1 MQATSA
7 AASRDGVQ
15 NDSQWQSLPGVGAMM
30 RGELNLDA
38 AQLLRV
44 IGQGVGGKDTLRRW
58 SASVNLLQVVRLL
71 VSKAEAL
78 DRLRANDGFRL
89 AVEDYPSLGKGRAA
103 PAAGVWGP
111 SGPSSTPGSAVPT
124 PPPAPASGG
133 KDMGKGG
140 GKEWGKDWGKDK
152 GGKDWGK
159 DKGGKDW
166 GKDGGKDGGKD
177 KGWGKDGGKDG
188 GKDKGWGKDGG
199 KDGGKDKGWG
209 KDGGKDGGKDKGWS
223 KDGGKDKGWGKD
235 GGKESKGYGQAPA
248 EAPSQPS
255 QAAPSVPPPT
265 AAPSMAPTEENLVM
279 VSAAYGQNGVGNV
292 LRLVKKRRFCILD
305 RGHAKRDT
313 RTLDIPRLTLGTR
326 GEKMRLVSN
335 HFTITV
341 RTDPKSADATVW
353 KCWRVDFARSETVQP
368 KEGGL
373 MKGRAPKA
381 KGEDE
386 REVSK
391 ALRKQAVDILLE
403 DVPSSDWLHDGN
415 NLLYTRK
422 TVTSLSDCRKEVE
435 VPPKPGKRAIKV
447 TMEVKFEGREIDL
460 GWLQKPPDHFK
471 DASEAMV
478 AMSEHRRFVQ
488 AEVAI
493 RTLALEREELI
504 AQSRK
509 VICPD
514 QRLVCDPVPLAL
526 AREMWFGYI
535 AQVEVVNGGILRDGK
550 VGPARTTLSL
560 NLVASVGIPETWFI
574 DLLGKLCSKYPGD
587 KRNEEWYAKDICN
600 NYFQQGNREYQR
612 MRDAL
617 RSDLG
622 LRKLKPGSRARQ
634 MGQKVRV
641 DYADKTFTGKKVVGI
656 TERPANRQE
665 FDCEEMGGRVNVVQ
679 YYQHKY
685 GVTVR
690 YPNLPCLELG
700 KPGNCYPLE
709 FVTVLG
715 GEHNLE
721 VGKLKAEFQQEV
733 TRKTAMPPSQRRDQ
747 ILKAHQNQQL
757 GPAAALEGKGIKV
770 ETEMAM
776 VTGRRLEQ
784 PRLKDAR
791 SAALSVNYSNS
802 FQTVQPPGYEVSWGM
817 WCFSQKL
824 SERDVKWLAGEFV
837 SKTRSKSMRFSEPK
851 MVEWPKES
859 FDAYYEG
866 ARRRE
871 SMFPKLQEKLR
882 SDLRAAMT
890 DYLYKSTKLITETEL
905 GTFVTQFINCKKGVS
920 DAERKLNNIMLKVT
934 PKLPVTLT
942 ASRAAHNVI
951 LATPHRL
958 LTKEEGTMIM
968 GADVCHKVAGISVAA
983 VVGTTDFS
991 FASYFHEIRG
1001 QSPYTLN
1008 ELKVRSRQSEERIV
1022 ELSGMTVNIL
1032 ERWRKCHNSLPKTIF
1047 YYRDGVSDGQFVNV
1061 LTRELN
1067 LLEHGF
1073 KQVDAT
1079 YNPQLVIIVGQKRH
1093 QTRLWMEQG
1102 SEKGGGKGKDDKGKG
1117 KGKGKDSAQVP
1128 PGTVAS
1134 DAIAQPS
1141 HMNFFLV
1148 SQEGIQGT
1156 SVPCHYHEQ
1165 ITYQLCHMYSRAD
1178 KSVGYATPAYMAD
1191 HACERGRHYLE
1202 AHFGASDIQS
1212 TMGSSSSEE
1221 RKEEDMRKQIEERTR
1236 WLNNVAR
1243 KSLSLKLN
1251 GLQVLFC
1258 NFEDQM
1264 MTSYGKIEAS
1274 RKAWKQGSQVA
1285 ELAQEC
1291 CALMLQLAPQNA
1303 RAAAAA
1309 GAGECALTSWQRCVA
1324 TDVGLRTSLV
1334 QGFAEVSLLCM
1345 PYLQERPQVLSRLAC
1360 ESLRSLVSCGSAP
1373 VILALLKVL
1382 TKISQDAKSAPSLFN
1397 LGLPEL
1403 LLAVLGQDNLS
1414 WRAQATRRAQRNGRI
1429 LD

>member
-1 MQATSA
+1 
-7 AASRDGVQ
+7 
-15 NDSQWQSLPGVGAMM
+15 
-30 RGELNLDA
+30 
-38 AQLLRV
+38 
-44 IGQGVGGKDTLRRW
+44 
-58 SASVNLLQVVRLL
+58 
-71 VSKAEAL
+71 
-78 DRLRANDGFRL
+78 
-89 AVEDYPSLGKGRAA
+89 
-103 PAAGVWGP
+103 
-111 SGPSSTPGSAVPT
+111 
-124 PPPAPASGG
+124 
-133 KDMGKGG
+133 
-140 GKEWGKDWGKDK
+140 
-152 GGKDWGK
+152 
-159 DKGGKDW
+159 
-166 GKDGGKDGGKD
+166 
-177 KGWGKDGGKDG
+177 
-188 GKDKGWGKDGG
+188 
-199 KDGGKDKGWG
+199 
-209 KDGGKDGGKDKGWS
+209 
-223 KDGGKDKGWGKD
+223 
-235 GGKESKGYGQAPA
+235 
-248 EAPSQPS
+248 
-255 QAAPSVPPPT
+255 
-265 AAPSMAPTEENLVM
+265 MAPTEENL
-279 VSAAYGQNGVGNV
+279 AP
-292 LRLVKKRRFCILD
+292 RRFGSEDYEAAERADLE
-305 RGHAKRDT
+305 GEKRIVPEDIPDT
-313 RTLDIPRLTLGTR
+313 RTLDIPRLSLGTR
-326 GEKMRLVSN
+326 GDKMRLVSN

-341 RTDPKSADATVW
+341 RTDAKSADATVW

-373 MKGRAPKA
+373 MKGRAPKQ

-391 ALRKQAVDILLE
+391 VLRKQAVDILLE
-403 DVPSSDWLHDGN
+403 DVPTSDWLHDGN

-422 TVTSLSDCRKEVE
+422 TVTTVADCRKEVE
-435 VPPKPGKRAIKV
+435 IPAKPGKRAMKL
-447 TMEVKFEGREIDL
+447 TMELKFEGREIDL

-488 AEVAI
+488 VAI

-504 AQSRK
+504 AQGRK
-509 VICPD
+509 VVCPD
-514 QRLVCDPVPLAL
+514 QRLVCEPVPLAL

-550 VGPARTTLSL
+550 VAPARTTLSL

-574 DLLGKLCSKYPGD
+574 SLLGKLCSKYPGD

-622 LRKLKPGSRARQ
+622 LRKLK
-634 MGQKVRV
+634 VRV
-641 DYADKTFTGKKVVGI
+641 DYGDKTFTGKKVVGI

-665 FDCEEMGGRVNVVQ
+665 FDCEEMGGKVNVVQ

-747 ILKAHQNQQL
+747 ILKAHQNRNL

-770 ETEMAM
+770 ETEMAT

-802 FQTVQPPGYEVSWGM
+802 FQTVTPPGYEVSWGM

-837 SKTRSKSMRFSEPK
+837 SKTKSKSMRFSEPK

-882 SDLRAAMT
+882 SDLTAVQRNYRDFKLLVVIVDDSEAIT

-942 ASRAAHNVI
+942 ASRAAHNVV

-1008 ELKVRSRQSEERIV
+1008 ELKLRSRQSEERIV
-1022 ELSGMTVNIL
+1022 DLASMTVNIL
-1032 ERWRKCHNSLPKTIF
+1032 ERWKKVHNTLPKTIF

-1067 LLEHGF
+1067 LLEYGF
-1073 KQVDAT
+1073 KQIDAT

-1093 QTRLWMEQG
+1093 QTRLWMESG

-1117 KGKGKDSAQVP
+1117 KGKGKDPAQVP

-1156 SVPCHYHEQ
+1156 SVPCHYHVLHMDKRLIQRGIAVDDIEQ

-1251 GLQVLFC
+1251 GLQLYC
-1258 NFEDQM
+1258 
-1264 MTSYGKIEAS
+1264 
-1274 RKAWKQGSQVA
+1274 
-1285 ELAQEC
+1285 
-1291 CALMLQLAPQNA
+1291 
-1303 RAAAAA
+1303 
-1309 GAGECALTSWQRCVA
+1309 
-1324 TDVGLRTSLV
+1324 
-1334 QGFAEVSLLCM
+1334 
-1345 PYLQERPQVLSRLAC
+1345 
-1360 ESLRSLVSCGSAP
+1360 
-1373 VILALLKVL
+1373 
-1382 TKISQDAKSAPSLFN
+1382 
-1397 LGLPEL
+1397 
-1403 LLAVLGQDNLS
+1403 
-1414 WRAQATRRAQRNGRI
+1414 
-1429 LD
+1429 